1 MAWVRVGDEAL
12 SHPKLMGMYDVE
24 GAEDISVIEMF
35 GFLMALAT
43 YSAKHLTDGIIER
56 GACFRDGERS
66 RVMHLLDV
74 AVAAGLLTWVDIEG
88 RRKLRLFIDEEFI
101 HIQPREEVMR
111 RRARSRENRDKD
123 KKAAVI
129 FRDGD
134 QCRYCGKIV
143 RWTGPIGFN
152 FGTLDHVD
160 PDSLGD
166 APVEGLVVACHEC
179 NSSRGHARE
188 AFDAASP
195 LRPVPS
201 SPYYGEWSAEFLA
214 RYGYEA
220 APSVD
225 PGMPVDPAS
234 ETPAQGVLPG
244 RGTSDPVDPGRS
256 PRTVS
261 GVVVSDP
268 GTPAR
273 RASEGSLQPPQVVVS
288 DPGTPARRASEGS
301 LQPPQVVV
309 SDPGTPARR
318 ASEGPRIRPCSDSS
332 PDSSSTS
339 KGISANTLGSGR
351 DGPGRAGK
359 GRAGAGQA
367 GQARARPAG
376 APRCEDRN
384 KRNRRRR
391 R

>member
-12 SHPKLMGMYDVE
+12 SHPKLMGLFDVE
-24 GAEDISVIEMF
+24 GAEDISIVEMF

-56 GACFRDGERS
+56 GAAFRDGERS
-66 RVMHLLDV
+66 RVVRLIDA
-74 AVAAGLLTWVDIEG
+74 AVAAELLTWVEVDG
-88 RRKLRLFIDEEFI
+88 AKKLRLFTDEEFI

-134 QCRYCGKIV
+134 QCRYCGKVV
-143 RWTGPIGFN
+143 RWTGPTGYN
-152 FGTLDHVD
+152 LGTLDHVD

-188 AFDAASP
+188 SFDAASP

-201 SPYYGEWSAEFLA
+201 TPYYGVWSAEFLN

-220 APSVD
+220 VPSVD
-225 PGMPVDPAS
+225 PGTPVDPAS
-234 ETPAQGVLPG
+234 ETPARGVLPG
-244 RGTSDPVDPGRS
+244 RGSGAPVDPGRGS
-256 PRTVS
+256 S
-261 GVVVSDP
+261 GPAEASVRDP
-268 GTPAR
+268 GTPER
-273 RASEGSLQPPQVVVS
+273 C
-288 DPGTPARRASEGS
+288 
-301 LQPPQVVV
+301 
-309 SDPGTPARR
+309 
-318 ASEGPRIRPCSDSS
+318 ASEGPRIRRS
-332 PDSSSTS
+332 PDSSPNPSPTL
-339 KGISANTLGSGR
+339 KGIRPNTLGSGR
-351 DGPGRAGK
+351 DGTGREGK
-359 GRAGAGQA
+359 GRAGTGQA
-367 GQARARPAG
+367 GKGQAGHPRRPQQQHTS
-376 APRCEDRN
+376 

-391 R
+391 RR

>member
-12 SHPKLMGMYDVE
+12 SHPKLMSLFDVE
-24 GAEDISVIEMF
+24 GAEDISIIEMF

-56 GACFRDGERS
+56 GAAFRDGERS
-66 RVMHLLDV
+66 RVVRLIDA
-74 AVAAGLLTWVDIEG
+74 AVAAELLTWVEVDG
-88 RRKLRLFIDEEFI
+88 AKKLRLFTDEEFI

-129 FRDGD
+129 YRDGD

-143 RWTGPIGFN
+143 RWTGPIGLN
-152 FGTLDHVD
+152 LGTLDHVD

-201 SPYYGEWSAEFLA
+201 TPYYGVWSAEFLT
-214 RYGYEA
+214 RYGYDA

-225 PGMPVDPAS
+225 PGTPVDPAS
-234 ETPAQGVLPG
+234 ETPTRGVLPG
-244 RGTSDPVDPGRS
+244 RGTSEPVEPGCGS
-256 PRTVS
+256 S
-261 GVVVSDP
+261 GPAEAAVRDP
-268 GTPAR
+268 GTPER
-273 RASEGSLQPPQVVVS
+273 C
-288 DPGTPARRASEGS
+288 
-301 LQPPQVVV
+301 
-309 SDPGTPARR
+309 
-318 ASEGPRIRPCSDSS
+318 ASEGPRIRPSSDSS
-332 PDSSSTS
+332 PNPGPTS
-339 KGISANTLGSGR
+339 KGIKPDTLGSGR
-351 DGPGRAGK
+351 DGTGREGK
-359 GRAGAGQA
+359 GRAGTGQEGKGQA
-367 GQARARPAG
+367 GH
-376 APRCEDRN
+376 PRTPQQQTN

-391 R
+391 RRRR

>member
-12 SHPKLMGMYDVE
+12 SHPKLMGLFDVE
-24 GAEDISVIEMF
+24 GAEDISIVEMF

-56 GACFRDGERS
+56 GAAFRDGERS
-66 RVMHLLDV
+66 RVVRLIDA
-74 AVAAGLLTWVDIEG
+74 AVAAELLTWVEVDG
-88 RRKLRLFIDEEFI
+88 AKKLRLFTDEEFI

-134 QCRYCGKIV
+134 QCRYCGKVV
-143 RWTGPIGFN
+143 RWTGPTGYN
-152 FGTLDHVD
+152 LGTLDHVD

-188 AFDAASP
+188 SFDAASP

-201 SPYYGEWSAEFLA
+201 TPYYGVWSAEFLN

-220 APSVD
+220 VPSVD
-225 PGMPVDPAS
+225 PGTPVDPAS
-234 ETPAQGVLPG
+234 ETPARGVLPG
-244 RGTSDPVDPGRS
+244 RGSGAPVDPGRGS
-256 PRTVS
+256 S
-261 GVVVSDP
+261 GPAEASVRDP
-268 GTPAR
+268 GTPER
-273 RASEGSLQPPQVVVS
+273 C
-288 DPGTPARRASEGS
+288 
-301 LQPPQVVV
+301 
-309 SDPGTPARR
+309 
-318 ASEGPRIRPCSDSS
+318 ASEGPRIRRS
-332 PDSSSTS
+332 PDSSPNPSPTL
-339 KGISANTLGSGR
+339 KGIRPNTLGSGR
-351 DGPGRAGK
+351 DGTGREGK
-359 GRAGAGQA
+359 GRAGTGQA
-367 GQARARPAG
+367 GKGQAG
-376 APRCEDRN
+376 HPRTPQQQHTS

-391 R
+391 RR

>member
-12 SHPKLMGMYDVE
+12 SHPKLMALYDIE
-24 GAEDISVIEMF
+24 GAEDISVMEMF

-66 RVMHLLDV
+66 RVVRLLDA
-74 AVAAGLLTWVDIEG
+74 AVAAELITWVEVDG
-88 RRKLRLFIDEEFI
+88 ARKLRLFTDEEFI

-129 FRDGD
+129 YRDGD
-134 QCRYCGKIV
+134 KCRYCGKIV
-143 RWTGPIGFN
+143 RWTGPIGLN
-152 FGTLDHVD
+152 LGTLDHVD

-179 NSSRGHARE
+179 NSSRGHARD

-201 SPYYGEWSAEFLA
+201 TPYYGVWSAEFLT
-214 RYGYEA
+214 RYGYDA

-225 PGMPVDPAS
+225 PGTPVDPAS
-234 ETPAQGVLPG
+234 ETPTRGVLPG
-244 RGTSDPVDPGRS
+244 RGTSEPVEPGRGSSGPELTAVRDPG
-256 PRTVS
+256 
-261 GVVVSDP
+261 
-268 GTPAR
+268 
-273 RASEGSLQPPQVVVS
+273 ASK
-288 DPGTPARRASEGS
+288 
-301 LQPPQVVV
+301 
-309 SDPGTPARR
+309 RR
-318 ASEGPRIRPCSDSS
+318 ASEGPRFRPSSDSG
-332 PDSSSTS
+332 PNHGPTS
-339 KGISANTLGSGR
+339 KGIRSNTLGSGR
-351 DGPGRAGK
+351 DGTGRDGTGQDGTGQARPGWARPGRG
-359 GRAGAGQA
+359 GTGQDGQA
-367 GQARARPAG
+367 GATQQQIT
-376 APRCEDRN
+376 

-391 R
+391 RR

>member
-12 SHPKLMGMYDVE
+12 SHPKLMGIYDVE

-56 GACFRDGERS
+56 GACFREGGERS
-66 RVMHLLDV
+66 RIMHLLDV
-74 AVAAGLLTWVDIEG
+74 AVAAGLLTWVDIQG
-88 RRKLRLFIDEEFI
+88 QRKLRLFTDEEFI

-143 RWTGPIGFN
+143 RWTGPIGLN
-152 FGTLDHVD
+152 LGTLDHVN

-179 NSSRGHARE
+179 NSSRGHARD

-201 SPYYGEWSAEFLA
+201 TPYYGVWSAEFLT
-214 RYGYEA
+214 RYGYDA

-225 PGMPVDPAS
+225 PGTPVDPAS
-234 ETPAQGVLPG
+234 ETPTRGVLPG
-244 RGTSDPVDPGRS
+244 RGSGAPAEPGRGSSGPELTAVRDPG
-256 PRTVS
+256 
-261 GVVVSDP
+261 
-268 GTPAR
+268 
-273 RASEGSLQPPQVVVS
+273 ASE
-288 DPGTPARRASEGS
+288 
-301 LQPPQVVV
+301 
-309 SDPGTPARR
+309 RR
-318 ASEGPRIRPCSDSS
+318 ASEGPRIRPSSDSS
-332 PDSSSTS
+332 PHSGSTS
-339 KGISANTLGSGR
+339 KGIRSNTLGSGR
-351 DGPGRAGK
+351 DGTGRAGPGQARQ
-359 GRAGAGQA
+359 GRARPGRGGPGQDGQA
-367 GQARARPAG
+367 GATQQQIT
-376 APRCEDRN
+376 

-391 R
+391 RR

>member
-12 SHPKLMGMYDVE
+12 SHPKLMSLYDIE
-24 GAEDISVIEMF
+24 GAEDISIIEMF

-56 GACFRDGERS
+56 GAAFRDGERS
-66 RVMHLLDV
+66 RVVRLIDA
-74 AVAAGLLTWVDIEG
+74 AVAAELLTWVEVDG
-88 RRKLRLFIDEEFI
+88 VRKLRLFTDEEFI

-143 RWTGPIGFN
+143 RWTGPTGYN
-152 FGTLDHVD
+152 LGTLDHVD

-166 APVEGLVVACHEC
+166 APVDGLVVACHEC

-201 SPYYGEWSAEFLA
+201 VPYYGVWSAEFLT

-225 PGMPVDPAS
+225 PGKPVDPAS
-234 ETPAQGVLPG
+234 EPPARGVLPG
-244 RGTSDPVDPGRS
+244 RGAGAPVDPGRGS
-256 PRTVS
+256 S
-261 GVVVSDP
+261 GHAEAAVRDP
-268 GTPAR
+268 GTPER
-273 RASEGSLQPPQVVVS
+273 C
-288 DPGTPARRASEGS
+288 
-301 LQPPQVVV
+301 
-309 SDPGTPARR
+309 
-318 ASEGPRIRPCSDSS
+318 ASEGPRIRRS
-332 PDSSSTS
+332 PDSSPNQSPTS
-339 KGISANTLGSGR
+339 KGIKPDTLGSGR
-351 DGPGRAGK
+351 DGTGRAGQ

-367 GQARARPAG
+367 GKSQAGHPRAPQQQQSS
-376 APRCEDRN
+376 

-391 R
+391 RR

>member
-12 SHPKLMGMYDVE
+12 SHPKLMGIYDVE

-56 GACFRDGERS
+56 GACFREGGERS
-66 RVMHLLDV
+66 RIMHLLDV
-74 AVAAGLLTWVDIEG
+74 AVAAGLLTWVDIQG
-88 RRKLRLFIDEEFI
+88 QRKLRLFTDEEFI

-143 RWTGPIGFN
+143 RWTGPIGLN
-152 FGTLDHVD
+152 VGTLDHVD

-179 NSSRGHARE
+179 NSSRGHARD

-201 SPYYGEWSAEFLA
+201 TPYYGVWSAEFLT
-214 RYGYEA
+214 RYGYDA

-225 PGMPVDPAS
+225 PGTPVDPAS
-234 ETPAQGVLPG
+234 ETPTRGVLPG
-244 RGTSDPVDPGRS
+244 RGTSEPVEPGRGSSGPELTAVRDPG
-256 PRTVS
+256 
-261 GVVVSDP
+261 
-268 GTPAR
+268 
-273 RASEGSLQPPQVVVS
+273 ASK
-288 DPGTPARRASEGS
+288 
-301 LQPPQVVV
+301 
-309 SDPGTPARR
+309 RR
-318 ASEGPRIRPCSDSS
+318 ASEGPRIRPSSDSS
-332 PDSSSTS
+332 PHSGSTS
-339 KGISANTLGSGR
+339 KGIRSNTLGSGR
-351 DGPGRAGK
+351 DGTGRDGTGRDGTGQARQGRDRPGRG
-359 GRAGAGQA
+359 GTGQDGQA
-367 GQARARPAG
+367 GATQQQIT
-376 APRCEDRN
+376 

-391 R
+391 RR

>member
-12 SHPKLMGMYDVE
+12 SHPKLMGLFDVE
-24 GAEDISVIEMF
+24 GAEDISIVEMF

-56 GACFRDGERS
+56 GAAFRDGERS
-66 RVMHLLDV
+66 RVVRLIDA
-74 AVAAGLLTWVDIEG
+74 AVAAELLTWVEVDG
-88 RRKLRLFIDEEFI
+88 AKKLRLFTDEEFI

-134 QCRYCGKIV
+134 QCRYCGKVV
-143 RWTGPIGFN
+143 RWTGPTGYN
-152 FGTLDHVD
+152 LGTLDHVD

-188 AFDAASP
+188 SFDAASP

-201 SPYYGEWSAEFLA
+201 TPYYGVWSAEFLN

-220 APSVD
+220 VPSVD
-225 PGMPVDPAS
+225 PGTPVDPAS
-234 ETPAQGVLPG
+234 EPPARGVLPG
-244 RGTSDPVDPGRS
+244 RGSGAPVDPGRGS
-256 PRTVS
+256 S
-261 GVVVSDP
+261 GPAEASVRDP
-268 GTPAR
+268 GTPER
-273 RASEGSLQPPQVVVS
+273 C
-288 DPGTPARRASEGS
+288 
-301 LQPPQVVV
+301 
-309 SDPGTPARR
+309 
-318 ASEGPRIRPCSDSS
+318 ASEGPRIRRS
-332 PDSSSTS
+332 PDSSPNPSPTL
-339 KGISANTLGSGR
+339 KGIRPNTLGSGR
-351 DGPGRAGK
+351 DGTGRAGQ
-359 GRAGAGQA
+359 GREGTGQA
-367 GQARARPAG
+367 GKGQAGHPRRPQQQHTS
-376 APRCEDRN
+376 

-391 R
+391 RR

>member
-12 SHPKLMGMYDVE
+12 SHPKLMSLFDVE
-24 GAEDISVIEMF
+24 GVEDISIIEMF

-56 GACFRDGERS
+56 GAAFRDGERS
-66 RVMHLLDV
+66 RVVRLIDA
-74 AVAAGLLTWVDIEG
+74 AVAAELLTWVEVDG
-88 RRKLRLFIDEEFI
+88 AKKLRLFTDEEFI

-134 QCRYCGKIV
+134 QCRYCGKLV
-143 RWTGPIGFN
+143 RWTGPIGNN

-166 APVEGLVVACHEC
+166 APVDGLVVACHEC

-201 SPYYGEWSAEFLA
+201 TPYYGVWSAEFLT
-214 RYGYEA
+214 RCGYEA
-220 APSVD
+220 VPSVD
-225 PGMPVDPAS
+225 PGTPVDPAS
-234 ETPAQGVLPG
+234 ETPARGVLPG
-244 RGTSDPVDPGRS
+244 RGSGAPVDPGRGS
-256 PRTVS
+256 S
-261 GVVVSDP
+261 GPAEAVVRDP
-268 GTPAR
+268 G
-273 RASEGSLQPPQVVVS
+273 ASE
-288 DPGTPARRASEGS
+288 
-301 LQPPQVVV
+301 
-309 SDPGTPARR
+309 RR
-318 ASEGPRIRPCSDSS
+318 ASEGPRIRPGSDSS
-332 PDSSSTS
+332 PNQSPTS
-339 KGISANTLGSGR
+339 KGIRSNTLGSGR
-351 DGPGRAGK
+351 DGTGRAGQ
-359 GRAGAGQA
+359 GRAGTGQA
-367 GQARARPAG
+367 GKGQAG
-376 APRCEDRN
+376 HPRTPQQQTN

-391 R
+391 RR

>member
-12 SHPKLMGMYDVE
+12 SHPKLMGIYDVE

-56 GACFRDGERS
+56 GACFREGGERS
-66 RVMHLLDV
+66 RIMHLLDV
-74 AVAAGLLTWVDIEG
+74 AVAAGLLTWVEVEG
-88 RRKLRLFIDEEFI
+88 KRKLRLFTDEEFI

-134 QCRYCGKIV
+134 QCRYCGKVV
-143 RWTGPIGFN
+143 RWTGPTGYN
-152 FGTLDHVD
+152 LGTLDHVD

-179 NSSRGHARE
+179 NSSRGHARD

-201 SPYYGEWSAEFLA
+201 TPYYGVWSAEFLT
-214 RYGYEA
+214 RYGYDA

-225 PGMPVDPAS
+225 PGAPVDPAS
-234 ETPAQGVLPG
+234 EAPAKGVLPG
-244 RGTSDPVDPGRS
+244 RGSGAPVDPGRGS
-256 PRTVS
+256 S
-261 GVVVSDP
+261 GPDEAAVRDP
-268 GTPAR
+268 G
-273 RASEGSLQPPQVVVS
+273 ASE
-288 DPGTPARRASEGS
+288 
-301 LQPPQVVV
+301 
-309 SDPGTPARR
+309 RR
-318 ASEGPRIRPCSDSS
+318 ASEGPRIRRS
-332 PDSSSTS
+332 PDSSPNQSPTA
-339 KGISANTLGSGR
+339 KGIKPDTLGSGR
-351 DGPGRAGK
+351 DGTGRAGQ
-359 GRAGAGQA
+359 GRAGTGQNGKGQA
-367 GQARARPAG
+367 GHPRAPQQQQSS
-376 APRCEDRN
+376 

-391 R
+391 RR

>member
-12 SHPKLMGMYDVE
+12 SHPKLMSLYDIE
-24 GAEDISVIEMF
+24 GAEDISIIEMF

-56 GACFRDGERS
+56 GAAFRDGERS
-66 RVMHLLDV
+66 RVVRLIDA
-74 AVAAGLLTWVDIEG
+74 AVAAELLTWVEVDG
-88 RRKLRLFIDEEFI
+88 VRKLRLFTDEEFI

-111 RRARSRENRDKD
+111 RRARSRENRDPN

-143 RWTGPIGFN
+143 RWTGPTGYN
-152 FGTLDHVD
+152 LGTLDHVD

-166 APVEGLVVACHEC
+166 ASVDGLVVACHEC

-195 LRPVPS
+195 LRPVPAT
-201 SPYYGEWSAEFLA
+201 PYYGVWSAEFLT

-225 PGMPVDPAS
+225 PGKPVDPAS
-234 ETPAQGVLPG
+234 EPPVKGGLPG
-244 RGTSDPVDPGRS
+244 RGSGAPVDPGRGS
-256 PRTVS
+256 SDPAEAAVR
-261 GVVVSDP
+261 DP
-268 GTPAR
+268 GTPER
-273 RASEGSLQPPQVVVS
+273 C
-288 DPGTPARRASEGS
+288 
-301 LQPPQVVV
+301 
-309 SDPGTPARR
+309 
-318 ASEGPRIRPCSDSS
+318 ASEGPRIRPSSDLS
-332 PDSSSTS
+332 PNQSPTS
-339 KGISANTLGSGR
+339 KGIRSNTLGSGR
-351 DGPGRAGK
+351 DGTGRAGQ
-359 GRAGAGQA
+359 GRAGTGQA
-367 GQARARPAG
+367 GKGQAG
-376 APRCEDRN
+376 HPRSPQQQQSS

-391 R
+391 RR

>member
-12 SHPKLMGMYDVE
+12 SHPKLMSLYDIE
-24 GAEDISVIEMF
+24 GAEDISIIEMF

-56 GACFRDGERS
+56 GAAFRDGERS
-66 RVMHLLDV
+66 RVVRLIDA
-74 AVAAGLLTWVDIEG
+74 AVAAELLTWVEVDG
-88 RRKLRLFIDEEFI
+88 AKKLRLFTDEEFI
-101 HIQPREEVMR
+101 HVQPREEVMR

-134 QCRYCGKIV
+134 QCRYCGKLV
-143 RWTGPIGFN
+143 RWTGPIGNN

-201 SPYYGEWSAEFLA
+201 VPYYGVWSAEFLT
-214 RYGYEA
+214 RCGYEA
-220 APSVD
+220 VPSVD
-225 PGMPVDPAS
+225 PGTPVDPAS
-234 ETPAQGVLPG
+234 ETPARGVLPG
-244 RGTSDPVDPGRS
+244 RGSGAPVDPGRGS
-256 PRTVS
+256 S
-261 GVVVSDP
+261 GPTEAAVRDP
-268 GTPAR
+268 G
-273 RASEGSLQPPQVVVS
+273 ASERC
-288 DPGTPARRASEGS
+288 T
-301 LQPPQVVV
+301 
-309 SDPGTPARR
+309 
-318 ASEGPRIRPCSDSS
+318 SEGPRIRPSSDSS
-332 PDSSSTS
+332 PNQSPTS
-339 KGISANTLGSGR
+339 KGIRSNTLGSGR
-351 DGPGRAGK
+351 DGTGRAGQ
-359 GRAGAGQA
+359 GRTGTGQA
-367 GQARARPAG
+367 GKGQAG
-376 APRCEDRN
+376 HPRSPQQQQSS

-391 R
+391 RR

>member
-12 SHPKLMGMYDVE
+12 SHPKLMALYDIE
-24 GAEDISVIEMF
+24 GAEDISIIEMF

-66 RVMHLLDV
+66 RVVHLIDA
-74 AVAAGLLTWVDIEG
+74 AVAAELLTWVEVDG
-88 RRKLRLFIDEEFI
+88 ARKLRLFTDEEFI

-111 RRARSRENRDKD
+111 RRARSRENRDPN

-143 RWTGPIGFN
+143 RWTGPTGYN
-152 FGTLDHVD
+152 LGTLDHVD

-195 LRPVPS
+195 LRPIPS
-201 SPYYGEWSAEFLA
+201 TPYYGVWSAEFLT
-214 RYGYEA
+214 RYGYDA
-220 APSVD
+220 VPSVD
-225 PGMPVDPAS
+225 PGTPVDPAS
-234 ETPAQGVLPG
+234 ETPAKGVLPG
-244 RGTSDPVDPGRS
+244 RGSGAPVDPGRGS
-256 PRTVS
+256 S
-261 GVVVSDP
+261 GPAEAAVRDP
-268 GTPAR
+268 DTPER
-273 RASEGSLQPPQVVVS
+273 C
-288 DPGTPARRASEGS
+288 
-301 LQPPQVVV
+301 
-309 SDPGTPARR
+309 
-318 ASEGPRIRPCSDSS
+318 ASEGPRIRPSSDSS
-332 PDSSSTS
+332 PNSGSTS
-339 KGISANTLGSGR
+339 KGIRSNTLGSGR
-351 DGPGRAGK
+351 DGTGRDGTGQARQGRAGT
-359 GRAGAGQA
+359 
-367 GQARARPAG
+367 GQARPGRGGPGQDGQAG
-376 APRCEDRN
+376 APRQQSA

-391 R
+391 RR